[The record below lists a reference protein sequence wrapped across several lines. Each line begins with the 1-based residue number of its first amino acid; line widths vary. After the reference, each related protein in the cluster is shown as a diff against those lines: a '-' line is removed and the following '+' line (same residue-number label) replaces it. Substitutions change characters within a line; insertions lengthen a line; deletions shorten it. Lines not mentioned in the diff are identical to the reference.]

1 MTKELKKAGVPL
13 KRVSLYK
20 HGIGYFE
27 RRGKVD
33 GPCRVELVCGPDEID
48 DMLKSLLVLKEGS
61 RIAAITYESAT
72 PIAEKLSQ
80 FGFDLRVNDGFVKLV
95 AQMKGVPVTILL
107 SGELKVAGKVVGI
120 DTGRKK
126 AEGEIITEEFLVVY
140 TDNRELKRV
149 PVADIISLSIDDR
162 DLAEELKQQLDLLF
176 LSLRKKDQKLLNV
189 EINEKG
195 KSDLTI
201 AYSIPN
207 PIWKTSYR
215 LLFNS
220 DQELLLQGVAIV
232 DNIQDEDWENVD
244 MTLVSA
250 APISFI
256 QPLYDPIKPL
266 RKTIKAQGVQSSDPF
281 VAERELRV
289 AGMAL
294 QQKCADTGSWGA
306 VAELSPAAP
315 GQAVVYGSGSGYGAI
330 GGASGMVDALKSQ
343 AIGVEGEQTGELFEY
358 KIKDPVTVPR
368 GSSALIPVVQQI
380 IEGERVSIYKEEQNR
395 EFAFA
400 AVRLVNT
407 TGLTLEAG
415 PVTVMESESY
425 AGECLLDVLKPDD
438 KRILPYALDQSV
450 GVVVRE
456 DYERKPIW
464 KVRITDGIIACLF
477 KQISK
482 RRFIVENLSSTK
494 KVVYIE
500 HPYKDGWTL
509 TPESQ
514 EAEETTRNFYRFR
527 LELDDHS
534 TRELEVETESESA
547 ESYSLFNVSHQHNHV
562 QWLLDQNFKDEDFIK
577 LLRGAIGIK
586 AELARLSD
594 EGRRIE
600 AEIAGEENNQNRAR
614 ENVKTL
620 GANADRFKEA
630 IETSE
635 DRIVELQENLKKVRA
650 EQAARERQLKDLLS
664 TQVESELA
672 SEQPASV

>member
-95 AQMKGVPVTILL
+95 AQMKGVPVSVLD
-107 SGELKVAGKVVGI
+107 SGQEKVAGKVVGI
-120 DTGRKK
+120 DTGRRT

-149 PVADIISLSIDDR
+149 PVASIVSLNIEDR

-176 LSLRKKDQKLLNV
+176 FSLRKKDQKLLNV
-189 EINEKG
+189 EISEKG
-195 KSDLTI
+195 KSDITI

-215 LLFNS
+215 LLFNT

-232 DNIQDEDWENVD
+232 DNIQDEDWDNVD

-256 QPLYDPIKPL
+256 QPLYEPIKPL
-266 RKTIKAQGVQSSDPF
+266 RRRIRAQGVESSIPF
-281 VAERELRV
+281 VTERGATAV
-289 AGMAL
+289 AP
-294 QQKCADTGSWGA
+294 QQSCETATGSSWGA
-306 VAELSPAAP
+306 ASPRP
-315 GQAVVYGSGSGYGAI
+315 PMAI
-330 GGASGMVDALKSQ
+330 GAFSLDGDLADRLARIQDV
-343 AIGVEGEQTGELFEY
+343 GVEGEQTGELFEY

-380 IEGERVSIYKEEQNR
+380 IEGERVSLYKEEQNR

-425 AGECLLDVLKPDD
+425 AGECLLDVLKPSD

-450 GVVVRE
+450 SVLVRD
-456 DYERKPIW
+456 DYERRPIW

-482 RRFIVENLSSTK
+482 RRYIVENLSSVK
-494 KVVYIE
+494 KAVYVE
-500 HPYKDGWTL
+500 HPYKDGWIL

-527 LELDDHS
+527 LEVDDHS
-534 TRELEVETESESA
+534 SRELEVQTESESA

-562 QWLLDQNFKDEDFIK
+562 QWLLDQNFQDEDFIK

-600 AEIAGEENNQNRAR
+600 AEIASEENNQNRAR

-620 GANADRFKEA
+620 GASADRFKEA
-630 IETSE
+630 IENSE
-635 DRIVELQENLKKVRA
+635 DRIVELQENLKKVRS

>member
-107 SGELKVAGKVVGI
+107 PGEEKVAGKVVGI

-140 TDNRELKRV
+140 TDNRELKRA
-149 PVADIISLSIDDR
+149 PVADISSLNIEDR

-189 EINEKG
+189 EISEKG
-195 KSDLTI
+195 KSDITI

-215 LLFNS
+215 LLFNT
-220 DQELLLQGVAIV
+220 DQELMIQGVAIV
-232 DNIQDEDWENVD
+232 DNVQDEDWENVD

-266 RKTIKAQGVQSSDPF
+266 RKTIKAQGVQSSEPF
-281 VAERELRV
+281 VAERELRI
-289 AGMAL
+289 GGGGLAL
-294 QQKCADTGSWGA
+294 QQEFADTGSWGA
-306 VAELSPAAP
+306 APAAP
-315 GQAVVYGSGSGYGAI
+315 GEGRAMAVGAARGI
-330 GGASGMVDALKSQ
+330 VDSLKAQ
-343 AIGVEGEQTGELFEY
+343 DIGVEGEQTGELFEY

-380 IEGERVSIYKEEQNR
+380 VEGERVSIYKEEQNR

-425 AGECLLDVLKPDD
+425 AGECLLDVLKPSD

-450 GVVVRE
+450 SVVVRD
-456 DYERKPIW
+456 DYERRPIW

-482 RRFIVENLSSTK
+482 RRYIVENLSSVK
-494 KVVYIE
+494 KAVYVE
-500 HPYKDGWTL
+500 HPFKDGWTL

-527 LELDDHS
+527 LEVDDHS
-534 TRELEVETESESA
+534 SRELEVQTESESA

-562 QWLLDQNFKDEDFIK
+562 QWLLDQNFQDEDFIK
-577 LLRGAIGIK
+577 LLRSAIGIK

-600 AEIAGEENNQNRAR
+600 AEIASEENNQNRAR

-620 GANADRFKEA
+620 GAGADRFKEA
-630 IETSE
+630 IENSE
-635 DRIVELQENLKKVRA
+635 DRIVELQENLKKVRS

>member
-95 AQMKGVPVTILL
+95 AQMKGVPVTVHF
-107 SGELKVAGKVVGI
+107 SGDEKVAGKVVGI

-126 AEGEIITEEFLVVY
+126 ADGEIITEEFLVVY
-140 TDNRELKRV
+140 TDNRELRRV
-149 PVADIISLSIDDR
+149 PVASIGSLNIEDR

-189 EINEKG
+189 EISEKG
-195 KSDLTI
+195 KSDITI

-215 LLFNS
+215 LLFNT

-281 VAERELRV
+281 VAERQLKV
-289 AGMAL
+289 GGLSL
-294 QQKCADTGSWGA
+294 QERSAESGSWGA
-306 VAELSPAAP
+306 APAQAMAFGAGVA
-315 GQAVVYGSGSGYGAI
+315 
-330 GGASGMVDALKSQ
+330 GGMDGGMVDALKSQ
-343 AIGVEGEQTGELFEY
+343 EIGVDGEQTGELFEY

-368 GSSALIPVVQQI
+368 RSSALIPVVQQI
-380 IEGERVSIYKEEQNR
+380 IEGERVSIY
-395 EFAFA
+395 
-400 AVRLVNT
+400 
-407 TGLTLEAG
+407 
-415 PVTVMESESY
+415 Y
-425 AGECLLDVLKPDD
+425 
-438 KRILPYALDQSV
+438 I
-450 GVVVRE
+450 
-456 DYERKPIW
+456 RKS
-464 KVRITDGIIACLF
+464 RT
-477 KQISK
+477 
-482 RRFIVENLSSTK
+482 ENSLS
-494 KVVYIE
+494 
-500 HPYKDGWTL
+500 
-509 TPESQ
+509 
-514 EAEETTRNFYRFR
+514 
-527 LELDDHS
+527 
-534 TRELEVETESESA
+534 
-547 ESYSLFNVSHQHNHV
+547 
-562 QWLLDQNFKDEDFIK
+562 
-577 LLRGAIGIK
+577 LR
-586 AELARLSD
+586 
-594 EGRRIE
+594 
-600 AEIAGEENNQNRAR
+600 
-614 ENVKTL
+614 
-620 GANADRFKEA
+620 
-630 IETSE
+630 
-635 DRIVELQENLKKVRA
+635 
-650 EQAARERQLKDLLS
+650 
-664 TQVESELA
+664 
-672 SEQPASV
+672 

>member
-95 AQMKGVPVTILL
+95 AQMKGVPVSVLD
-107 SGELKVAGKVVGI
+107 SGQEKVAGMVVGI

-140 TDNRELKRV
+140 TDHRELKRV
-149 PVADIISLSIDDR
+149 PVASIVSLHIEDR

-189 EINEKG
+189 EISEKG
-195 KSDLTI
+195 KSDITI

-215 LLFNS
+215 LLFNT
-220 DQELLLQGVAIV
+220 DQELMIQGVAIV
-232 DNIQDEDWENVD
+232 DNVQDEDWENVD

-266 RKTIKAQGVQSSDPF
+266 RKTIKAQGVQSSEPF
-281 VAERELRV
+281 VAERELRI
-289 AGMAL
+289 GGGGLAL
-294 QQKCADTGSWGA
+294 QQEFADTGSWGA
-306 VAELSPAAP
+306 APAAP
-315 GQAVVYGSGSGYGAI
+315 GQSRAMAVGAARGI
-330 GGASGMVDALKSQ
+330 VDSLKAQ
-343 AIGVEGEQTGELFEY
+343 DIGVEGEQTGELFEY

-380 IEGERVSIYKEEQNR
+380 VEGERVSIYKEEQNR

-425 AGECLLDVLKPDD
+425 AGECLLDVLKPGD

-450 GVVVRE
+450 SVVVRD
-456 DYERKPIW
+456 DYERRPIW

-482 RRFIVENLSSTK
+482 RRYIVENLSSVK
-494 KVVYIE
+494 KAVYVE

-527 LELDDHS
+527 LEVDDHS
-534 TRELEVETESESA
+534 SRELEVQTESESA

-562 QWLLDQNFKDEDFIK
+562 QWLLDQNFQDEDFIK
-577 LLRGAIGIK
+577 LLRSAIGIK

-600 AEIAGEENNQNRAR
+600 AEIASEENNQNRAR

-620 GANADRFKEA
+620 GASADRFKEA
-630 IETSE
+630 IENSE
-635 DRIVELQENLKKVRA
+635 DRIVELQENLKKVRS